1 MESKMKKWK
10 LALLGLILLTSLI
23 PQTSA
28 KLVIDFDHER
38 APVGGTILP
47 FNPIRLIGT
56 ILILAMIIA
65 VIVTVGVKG
74 SRSSFSTPKIM
85 RH

>member
-1 MESKMKKWK
+1 MESKMKKWE
-10 LALLGLILLTSLI
+10 LALFGLILLSSHI

-28 KLVIDFDHER
+28 KRVIDFDHEMV
-38 APVGGTILP
+38 PVGGTILP

-65 VIVTVGVKG
+65 VIVTAGAKG
-74 SRSSFSTPKIM
+74 SRSSFPAPKIM

>member
-1 MESKMKKWK
+1 MKKWK
-10 LALLGLILLTSLI
+10 LSLLGLILLSSLI

-28 KLVIDFDHER
+28 KRVIDFDHEMV
-38 APVGGTILP
+38 PVGGTILP

-56 ILILAMIIA
+56 ILILAIIIA
-65 VIVTVGVKG
+65 VIVTTGAKG
-74 SRSSFSTPKIM
+74 SRSSFSAPKIM